1 MKKLLDL
8 GILLLCWEVIQKMM
22 ILWKRVLVPFLNQT
36 PSRKLVGYGCGS
48 VPGSSI
54 LLPKS

>member
-36 PSRKLVGYGCGS
+36 PSRKLVSYGWGG
-48 VPGSSI
+48 VPAASI
-54 LLPKS
+54 LLQKT

>member
-36 PSRKLVGYGCGS
+36 PPRKLVSYCCGGG
-48 VPGSSI
+48 PAASI
-54 LLPKS
+54 LLQKS